1 MSRHPSSLRL
11 GAALA
16 ISMLVLSACGYKGD
30 LTHPKP
36 SDPDPEL
43 VSPPTLDN
51 VPEDASALPTD

>member
-1 MSRHPSSLRL
+1 MLRHLSLRL
-11 GAALA
+11 GTALG
-16 ISMLVLSACGYKGD
+16 ISLLLLSACGYKGD

-51 VPEDASALPTD
+51 VPEDASEPPTD